1 MVKYDALYGDRSR
14 RHDEILTL
22 SAGAL
27 HARFP
32 FTVELKFNTTM
43 TKKSGYSESQAKKV
57 AASFLHGTK
66 ANGKPHQ
73 WVFGNQF
80 GEVLP
85 KFLMIKWQTIESGIA
100 FGNAHGVETPEDQK
114 DKLYAMVRE
123 AQLRDIA
130 PLAITGSVP
139 VAAAHLLPQEGG
151 GTAAK
156 PAKKK
161 AVGGPKKSIGK
172 AKKKAAK
179 PAPIDLT

>member
-32 FTVELKFNTTM
+32 FTVELKFNLTM
-43 TKKSGYSESQAKKV
+43 TKKSGFSESQAKKN

-85 KFLMIKWQTIESGIA
+85 KFLMTKWQVREPAQLRYCCASAASTSSDSSVVSGQTIESGIA

-139 VAAAHLLPQEGG
+139 AAAAHLLPQGRRRQLSG
-151 GTAAK
+151 
-156 PAKKK
+156 
-161 AVGGPKKSIGK
+161 
-172 AKKKAAK
+172 
-179 PAPIDLT
+179 

>member
-1 MVKYDALYGDRSR
+1 M
-14 RHDEILTL
+14 
-22 SAGAL
+22 
-27 HARFP
+27 
-32 FTVELKFNTTM
+32 
-43 TKKSGYSESQAKKV
+43 
-57 AASFLHGTK
+57 
-66 ANGKPHQ
+66 
-73 WVFGNQF
+73 
-80 GEVLP
+80 
-85 KFLMIKWQTIESGIA
+85 
-100 FGNAHGVETPEDQK
+100 ETPEDQK

-139 VAAAHLLPQEGG
+139 AAAAHLLPQEEGG

>member
-1 MVKYDALYGDRSR
+1 M
-14 RHDEILTL
+14 
-22 SAGAL
+22 
-27 HARFP
+27 
-32 FTVELKFNTTM
+32 
-43 TKKSGYSESQAKKV
+43 SG
-57 AASFLHGTK
+57 
-66 ANGKPHQ
+66 
-73 WVFGNQF
+73 
-80 GEVLP
+80 
-85 KFLMIKWQTIESGIA
+85 QTIESGIA

-139 VAAAHLLPQEGG
+139 AAAAHLLPQGG

-172 AKKKAAK
+172 AKKAAK